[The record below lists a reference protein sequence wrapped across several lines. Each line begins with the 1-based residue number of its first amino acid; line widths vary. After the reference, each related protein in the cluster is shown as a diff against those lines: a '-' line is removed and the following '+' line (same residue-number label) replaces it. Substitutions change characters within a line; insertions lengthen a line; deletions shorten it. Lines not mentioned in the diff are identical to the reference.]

1 MMLRHTITQ
10 WNLRSLAVSVIFFAG
25 CAQPSGT
32 PASPDVGSTSGPAR
46 IVTTCG
52 MVTDIVKVVVGSE
65 QPTVVGLM
73 GEGVDPHLYKP
84 TSHDV
89 RQLMQA
95 DIIFYSGLML
105 EGRMSET
112 LAKVA
117 ETGRHVFAVTDGIDR
132 SYLRE
137 PPEFKGHFDP
147 HVWMDVS
154 AWMRGVEH
162 VATSLGQLDP
172 KNAEAYLANAVAYRA
187 ELEDLD
193 AYAKASIA
201 SIPREQRIL
210 VTAHDA
216 FGYFARAYDI
226 EVRSV
231 QGLSTE
237 SEAAVQD
244 INNLVDLIV
253 NRKIAAVFVE
263 SSVSPKNITAII
275 EGANRRGWQV
285 QIGGELYSDA
295 MGKPGTYEG
304 TYIGMIDHNVT
315 VITRSLGGS
324 APQRGLHGRL
334 GP

>member
-1 MMLRHTITQ
+1 MLRDMETGTIL
-10 WNLRSLAVSVIFFAG
+10 WSLSVTVMLAAG
-25 CAQPSGT
+25 CGQPSSTLTGT
-32 PASPDVGSTSGPAR
+32 DRDSPAGPQR

-52 MVTDIVKVVVGSE
+52 MVTDIVKVVVGTGK
-65 QPTVVGLM
+65 PAVVGLM
-73 GEGVDPHLYKP
+73 GEGVDPHSYKP

-112 LAKVA
+112 FGKVA
-117 ETGRHVFAVTDGIDR
+117 ETGKHVFAVTDGIDR
-132 SYLRE
+132 KYLRE

-154 AWMRGVEH
+154 AWTRGVEF
-162 VATSLGQLDP
+162 VAGSLGQVDAA
-172 KNAEAYLANAVAYRA
+172 NADTYLANATAYGK
-187 ELEDLD
+187 ELEALH
-193 AYAKASIA
+193 AYARESIG

-216 FGYFARAYDI
+216 FGYFGRAYDI
-226 EVRSV
+226 EVQSV

-244 INNLVDLIV
+244 INNLVDLMV
-253 NRKIAAVFVE
+253 ERKIAAIFVE
-263 SSVSPKNITAII
+263 SSVSSKNITAII
-275 EGANRRGWQV
+275 EGANKRGWHV
-285 QIGGELYSDA
+285 EIGGELFSDA

-315 VITRSLGGS
+315 VMTRALGGD
-324 APQRGLHGRL
+324 APERGLHGRL